1 MTQQEHDED
10 LLLATETAIEDCRTA
25 IISIAS
31 IPEQFLRE
39 EDKISAREY
48 SEALEELKKIRDE
61 LLARLEAA

>member
-1 MTQQEHDED
+1 MTQKEHDED

-31 IPEQFLRE
+31 IPEQFLRP

-61 LLARLEAA
+61 LLSRLEAA

>member
-1 MTQQEHDED
+1 MTQREHDED

-31 IPEQFLRE
+31 IPEQFLRP

-48 SEALEELKKIRDE
+48 TEALYGLEEVRKE
-61 LLARLEAA
+61 LLSCLEGK